1 MIIKAFAKIN
11 LAIDVK
17 KKDENGYHDIDM
29 VTLPITLH
37 DVLEMEQLIS
47 RHGIFITS
55 DDPSLICDEGNLAFK
70 ALKAMED
77 NFSFS
82 KGYRIQIYK
91 RIPMNAGLGGGSA
104 DAAGIIRAICKLY
117 NMDAHDPKII
127 KVARSIGSDVPF
139 CLLNKP
145 ARVLGTG
152 ENIIPLDSKLDY
164 HVIIIK
170 PHKGLSTKDVYEKYD
185 TIPEEEEREHPD
197 ISALIEAIKIGD
209 EQKMF
214 ENMKNGLYKPASLL
228 CPVISGILNDFKKMG
243 FPLYSM
249 TGSGNACFALSKD
262 LEQIEKAK
270 NYFTSLN
277 YITITASTNL
287 TNQETIYNS
296 SLFSHKGA

>member
-152 ENIIPLDSKLDY
+152 ENIIPLNSKLDY

-185 TIPEEEEREHPD
+185 TIPEEEREHPD
-197 ISALIEAIKIGD
+197 ISALIKAIKIGD

>member
-117 NMDAHDPKII
+117 NMNAHDPKII

-185 TIPEEEEREHPD
+185 TISEEEREHPD

>member
-37 DVLEMEQLIS
+37 DILEMEQLIS

-164 HVIIIK
+164 HVIIVK

-185 TIPEEEEREHPD
+185 TIPEEEREHPD

>member
-11 LAIDVK
+11 LAIDIK

-55 DDPSLICDEGNLAFK
+55 DDPSLICDKGNLAFK

-117 NMDAHDPKII
+117 NMDPHDPKII

-185 TIPEEEEREHPD
+185 TIPEEEREHPD

>member
-17 KKDENGYHDIDM
+17 KKNENGYHDIDM

-37 DVLEMEQLIS
+37 DILEMEQLIS

-185 TIPEEEEREHPD
+185 TIPEEEKEHPD

>member
-17 KKDENGYHDIDM
+17 KRDENGYHDIDM

-185 TIPEEEEREHPD
+185 TIPEEEREHPD

-214 ENMKNGLYKPASLL
+214 KNMKNGLYKPASLL

>member
-29 VTLPITLH
+29 VTIPITLH

-185 TIPEEEEREHPD
+185 TIPEEEREHPD

>member
-11 LAIDVK
+11 LAIDIK

-152 ENIIPLDSKLDY
+152 ENIVPLDSKLDY

-185 TIPEEEEREHPD
+185 TIPEEEREHPD

-209 EQKMF
+209 EQKML

>member
-185 TIPEEEEREHPD
+185 TIPEEEREHPD

-262 LEQIEKAK
+262 IEQIEKAK

>member
-11 LAIDVK
+11 LAIDIK

-152 ENIIPLDSKLDY
+152 ENIIPLDNKLDY

-185 TIPEEEEREHPD
+185 TIPEEEREHPD

>member
-37 DVLEMEQLIS
+37 DILEMEQLIS

-185 TIPEEEEREHPD
+185 TIPEEEREHPD

-262 LEQIEKAK
+262 LKQIEKAK

>member
-117 NMDAHDPKII
+117 NMDAHDSKII

-152 ENIIPLDSKLDY
+152 ENIIPLDNKLDY

-185 TIPEEEEREHPD
+185 TIPEEEREHPD

>member
-1 MIIKAFAKIN
+1 MPVLLLPAHSVRIFP
-11 LAIDVK
+11 LSQ
-17 KKDENGYHDIDM
+17 NGQAGG
-29 VTLPITLH
+29 LQLS
-37 DVLEMEQLIS
+37 VL
-47 RHGIFITS
+47 
-55 DDPSLICDEGNLAFK
+55 
-70 ALKAMED
+70 
-77 NFSFS
+77 
-82 KGYRIQIYK
+82 
-91 RIPMNAGLGGGSA
+91 
-104 DAAGIIRAICKLY
+104 
-117 NMDAHDPKII
+117 
-127 KVARSIGSDVPF
+127 
-139 CLLNKP
+139 LL
-145 ARVLGTG
+145 
-152 ENIIPLDSKLDY
+152 S
-164 HVIIIK
+164 
-170 PHKGLSTKDVYEKYD
+170 PH
-185 TIPEEEEREHPD
+185 
-197 ISALIEAIKIGD
+197 

>member
-55 DDPSLICDEGNLAFK
+55 NDPSLICDEGNLAFK

-185 TIPEEEEREHPD
+185 TIPEEEREHPD

-243 FPLYSM
+243 FSLYSM

>member
-37 DVLEMEQLIS
+37 DILEMEQLIS

-185 TIPEEEEREHPD
+185 TIPEEEREHPD
-197 ISALIEAIKIGD
+197 ISALIEAVKIGD

>member
-55 DDPSLICDEGNLAFK
+55 DDSSLICDEGNLAFK

-104 DAAGIIRAICKLY
+104 DAAGIICAICKLY

-185 TIPEEEEREHPD
+185 TIPEEEREHPD
-197 ISALIEAIKIGD
+197 ISALIEAIKIED

>member
-117 NMDAHDPKII
+117 NMNAHDPKII

-185 TIPEEEEREHPD
+185 TIPEEEREHPD

>member
-117 NMDAHDPKII
+117 NMNAHDSKII

-185 TIPEEEEREHPD
+185 TIPEEEREHPD
-197 ISALIEAIKIGD
+197 ISALIDAIKIGD

>member
-37 DVLEMEQLIS
+37 DILEMEQLIS

-164 HVIIIK
+164 HVIIVK

-185 TIPEEEEREHPD
+185 TIPEEEREHPD

-209 EQKMF
+209 EQKML

>member
-185 TIPEEEEREHPD
+185 TIPEEEREHPD
-197 ISALIEAIKIGD
+197 ISALIDAIKIGD

-243 FPLYSM
+243 FSLYSM

>member
-117 NMDAHDPKII
+117 NMDAHNPKII

-164 HVIIIK
+164 HVIIVK

-185 TIPEEEEREHPD
+185 TIPEEEREHPD

>member
-29 VTLPITLH
+29 VALPITLH

-185 TIPEEEEREHPD
+185 TIPEEEREHPD

-214 ENMKNGLYKPASLL
+214 KNMKNGLYKPASLL

>member
-164 HVIIIK
+164 HVIIVK

-185 TIPEEEEREHPD
+185 TIPEEEREHPD

-209 EQKMF
+209 EQKML

>member
-164 HVIIIK
+164 HVIIVK

-185 TIPEEEEREHPD
+185 TIPEEEREHPD

-262 LEQIEKAK
+262 LEQIEKAR

>member
-55 DDPSLICDEGNLAFK
+55 DDPSLICDEGNLAFT

-164 HVIIIK
+164 HVIIVK

-185 TIPEEEEREHPD
+185 TIPEEEREHPD

>member
-37 DVLEMEQLIS
+37 DILEMEQLIS

-152 ENIIPLDSKLDY
+152 ENIIPLESKLDY

-185 TIPEEEEREHPD
+185 TIPEEEREHPD

>member
-77 NFSFS
+77 SFSFS

-164 HVIIIK
+164 HVIIVK

-185 TIPEEEEREHPD
+185 TIPEEEREHPD

>member
-11 LAIDVK
+11 LAIDIK

-139 CLLNKP
+139 CLLNKL

-152 ENIIPLDSKLDY
+152 ENIIPLDNKLDY

-185 TIPEEEEREHPD
+185 TIPEEEREHPD

>member
-185 TIPEEEEREHPD
+185 TIPEEEREHPD

-209 EQKMF
+209 EQKML

>member
-164 HVIIIK
+164 HVIIVK
-170 PHKGLSTKDVYEKYD
+170 PHKGLSTKDVYEKYN
-185 TIPEEEEREHPD
+185 TIPEEEREHPD

>member
-185 TIPEEEEREHPD
+185 TIPEEEREHPD

-296 SLFSHKGA
+296 SLFSHKDA

>member
-70 ALKAMED
+70 ALKAMEG

-164 HVIIIK
+164 HVIIVK

-185 TIPEEEEREHPD
+185 TIPEEEREHPD
-197 ISALIEAIKIGD
+197 ISTLIEAIKIGD

>member
-37 DVLEMEQLIS
+37 DILEMEQLIS

-152 ENIIPLDSKLDY
+152 ENIISLDSKLDY
-164 HVIIIK
+164 HVIIVK

-185 TIPEEEEREHPD
+185 TIPEEEREHPD

>member
-185 TIPEEEEREHPD
+185 TIPEEEREHPD

-214 ENMKNGLYKPASLL
+214 ENMKNGLYKPAGLL
-228 CPVISGILNDFKKMG
+228 CPVISGILIDFKKMG

>member
-17 KKDENGYHDIDM
+17 KRDENGYHDIDM

-185 TIPEEEEREHPD
+185 TIPEEEREHPD

-209 EQKMF
+209 EQKML

>member
-29 VTLPITLH
+29 VTLPITFH

-164 HVIIIK
+164 HVIIVK

-185 TIPEEEEREHPD
+185 TIPEEEREHPD

>member
-145 ARVLGTG
+145 ARVLRTG

-164 HVIIIK
+164 HVIIVK

-185 TIPEEEEREHPD
+185 TIPEEEREHPD

>member
-11 LAIDVK
+11 LAIDIK

-164 HVIIIK
+164 LVIIIK

-185 TIPEEEEREHPD
+185 TIPEEEREHPD

>member
-185 TIPEEEEREHPD
+185 TIPEEEREHPD